1 MDNVPMSQPKPWRT
15 DPKTGLAIGFQP
27 SDYVDDEAIEVDE
40 ESSSHGD
47 SGEAPGTEWRDGH
60 NRAWGEAKR
69 VGWKRPAAA
78 KRPRTLPTSPVSEEQ
93 DPELDAGVAA
103 TSTKIDLGLY
113 FGTVPHAKQ
122 IAICRAYA
130 SYLSAKRRASS
141 SEK

>member
-1 MDNVPMSQPKPWRT
+1 MDHVPQSQPKPWR
-15 DPKTGLAIGFQP
+15 DGLVEDAI
-27 SDYVDDEAIEVDE
+27 DVDE
-40 ESSSHGD
+40 LEDGNSGSSS
-47 SGEAPGTEWRDGH
+47 GEPEEREVEWRDGH
-60 NRAWGEAKR
+60 NRAWGAARR
-69 VGWKRPAAA
+69 VGFKQPRAA
-78 KRPRTLPTSPVSEEQ
+78 KRPRQLPASPVSEEQ